1 MTVNNKFTINTLN
14 LFVYLFPIAFVFGN
28 LAINIF
34 TLIIIVL
41 GILIFNKNLF
51 EFKDKKIIFFLGL
64 FFVLLFLSTLFQLF
78 TKGYYVDWIKSLL
91 FIRYFLLLLVIKDL
105 IKNQN
110 FNLKYF
116 LFSFLFI
123 SSLISID
130 ILIQFSFGQNILGFK
145 PISLPGN
152 INYYSGVFEKELIA
166 GGYIL
171 MFSIIGIFGIP
182 IILQKINKIYLIFI
196 FLFGIT
202 IFIIALLLS
211 GNRMPSIMFLFFV
224 LILSLIVNKKQ
235 FRFHFFVIGFSILLI
250 GLISIY
256 NSDSLKK
263 RYSSFLIGIPNPI
276 NILSELQ
283 KHYPE
288 LEKYKYSGK
297 AFHNITTYDA
307 EENYK
312 LYPAYTGHFPLYLT
326 SLDLIKD
333 SPLIGKGIKSFRNNC
348 ENKIY
353 LPNRICENHPHNF
366 ILEILNDTG
375 IIGLILITIPLFFLI
390 VNHYR
395 DYILDYRRRNKISNW
410 IYLAIICA
418 LIIQFFPLRSS
429 GSFFSTFN
437 STYSFLLIGLSLGL
451 NELRFTKNK

>member
-1 MTVNNKFTINTLN
+1 
-14 LFVYLFPIAFVFGN
+14 
-28 LAINIF
+28 
-34 TLIIIVL
+34 
-41 GILIFNKNLF
+41 
-51 EFKDKKIIFFLGL
+51 
-64 FFVLLFLSTLFQLF
+64 
-78 TKGYYVDWIKSLL
+78 
-91 FIRYFLLLLVIKDL
+91 
-105 IKNQN
+105 
-110 FNLKYF
+110 
-116 LFSFLFI
+116 
-123 SSLISID
+123 
-130 ILIQFSFGQNILGFK
+130 
-145 PISLPGN
+145 
-152 INYYSGVFEKELIA
+152 
-166 GGYIL
+166 
-171 MFSIIGIFGIP
+171 
-182 IILQKINKIYLIFI
+182 
-196 FLFGIT
+196 
-202 IFIIALLLS
+202 
-211 GNRMPSIMFLFFV
+211 MPSIMFLFFV

-263 RYSSFLIGIPNPI
+263 IFFFLIGIPNPI

-418 LIIQFFPLRSS
+418 LIIQFFSITKFRK
-429 GSFFSTFN
+429 FFSTFN